1 MPAPDPFKDV
11 RKIDE
16 APKERVPERNGRAGG
31 RNNTYRP
38 DQAPRGAPR
47 APSQYR
53 PRSPVRSEVF
63 DRYRERPPPSRQ
75 PHGLPARPRSRSPQR
90 PRPDRGV
97 GGPPSWSRSGDHHER
112 PARGGGRGGYGSGP
126 GRAYESRA
134 QPPLPNEAPPRRGGD
149 RGGGGRESFR
159 PAASSAKE
167 SWRRHKT

>member
-1 MPAPDPFKDV
+1 MPAPDPFKDI

-16 APKERVPERNGRAGG
+16 TPKERVPERNGKAGG

-53 PRSPVRSEVF
+53 PVRSEVF

-75 PHGLPARPRSRSPQR
+75 PHGLPARPRSRSP
-90 PRPDRGV
+90 PRLRSDRGV
-97 GGPPSWSRSGDHHER
+97 GGLPSWSRSGDHHER
-112 PARGGGRGGYGSGP
+112 PTRGGGRGGYGSGP
-126 GRAYESRA
+126 GRVYESRA
-134 QPPLPNEAPPRRGGD
+134 QPPLPNEAPPRGGGD
-149 RGGGGRESFR
+149 RGGGGGGIFK

-167 SWRRHKT
+167 SWRRYKT